1 MPEFSSPMQVW
12 PPLPEFGARLTL
24 KHSGISLF
32 FYDSGPSSKPPL
44 LLLHGLGDDADSW
57 RHVFAALAEKYRV
70 VAMDMPGFGRSDKP
84 RRSYPMEFLRD
95 TVLELMDAL
104 SLGHVA
110 LMGNS
115 LGAMMAESVAI
126 KRPDQVSCLYLL
138 GGSLTTRVFSYHQAL
153 LLMAL
158 PFLGKRMYDG
168 LRDDP
173 KLALE
178 RQRLF
183 FANMD
188 TLPEADLQFLYQRVN
203 ERVWDDRQRDAFLS
217 VLHQL
222 VWRLPLRRS
231 HYATCLAGLGIPTH
245 AIWGDKDVI
254 NRLETAREL
263 VARQPNARL
272 TVLPEVGHL
281 PQQEAPEAL
290 LRAVL

>member
-1 MPEFSSPMQVW
+1 MSEFSGPMQVW
-12 PPLPEFGARLTL
+12 PALAEFGARLTL

-57 RHVFAALAEKYRV
+57 RHVFAALADKYRV

-95 TVLELMDAL
+95 AVLELMDAL

-188 TLPEADLQFLYQRVN
+188 TLPRQTFNSFISGSMNGYGTTGSGTPFCPSCTNWFGDCRCVEATM
-203 ERVWDDRQRDAFLS
+203 
-217 VLHQL
+217 
-222 VWRLPLRRS
+222 PL
-231 HYATCLAGLGIPTH
+231 AWLA
-245 AIWGDKDVI
+245 
-254 NRLETAREL
+254 
-263 VARQPNARL
+263 
-272 TVLPEVGHL
+272 
-281 PQQEAPEAL
+281 
-290 LRAVL
+290 